1 MVCCHLPPFCANQ
14 DWCYTR
20 EAWWKWEWGK
30 CLLAGPPPTVVQIA
44 YWARLLLRGRVGAET
59 QPELH
64 LAKPCALPW
73 GSILQEKGMPFL
85 MHKKTV
91 YISGSR
97 IWYFHCSIL
106 GGCYGAGLIP
116 GPGPF
121 ILHGCSQKKKKKTTI
136 WMRSCLKILTYES
149 KMGHPWVCSWQ
160 YCLMWWEV
168 RGTGSPHYWGAERPH
183 VGCSHDGELS
193 SSQEQ

>member
-121 ILHGCSQKKKKKTTI
+121 ILHGCSQKKKKDHHMDEKLSKDPDI
-136 WMRSCLKILTYES
+136 WVQNGTPMSLLMAVLFDVVGSQRHGESPLLGSREASCR
-149 KMGHPWVCSWQ
+149 VFSWWRTQ
-160 YCLMWWEV
+160 
-168 RGTGSPHYWGAERPH
+168 
-183 VGCSHDGELS
+183 
-193 SSQEQ
+193 